1 MTSRLKLALLDAA
14 WTTCGLSPDCLG
26 AAWEPYDR
34 CLAHLDPVELESVLR
49 GLLPGQGID
58 LRGTTLEEDL
68 LTHVLERVERRLG
81 RARFDHAVF
90 TGPARFRE
98 VAFAGDATFDHAR
111 FDHLAS
117 FFGTSFSGNVSFGE
131 ARFHREFSLHGAQ
144 VRGHGRFDRIL
155 VAGDALFGEARFDE
169 DTSFRGAEFRG
180 FAAFDGT
187 AFAGDAAFRGAR
199 FRRAVSFRAAVVGRI
214 AGFDGLRFHGPAY
227 LGPMVVGRRLSL
239 SDVRACGPLHL
250 DTGGCRV
257 TLRAAVVTGP
267 FTARLSAAEID
278 LRGATLTGTSDITRK
293 SGRLRVTSLDNLDAT
308 TLTLSGADLRTCGL
322 GGLRRP
328 EGLRLS
334 ECLFDTTPAGVS
346 WCLGWPPVRW
356 WGRRVVLADE
366 RLWRGWPLSDPEG
379 RDAAAERVR
388 AKRPGSARADAWRA
402 SATSQGNESHGG
414 RRSAQSLD
422 ADWLG
427 SLYERLRPGVRDA
440 KTSTDFAFGAMEM
453 RRLSSRRVRARVLLS
468 LYWLASG
475 YGLRVGR
482 ALGWLTLVA
491 ALAAGTVWWAAGTR
505 PTRHRISQH
514 PHIAV
519 VRSKAVVSPD
529 PRALHK

>member
-1 MTSRLKLALLDAA
+1 MTSRLKLALLDVA
-14 WTTCGLSPDCLG
+14 WRTCGLSPECLG
-26 AAWEPYDR
+26 AAWGPYDR
-34 CLAHLDPVELESVLR
+34 CLTHLGPVEVGSVLR
-49 GLLPGQGID
+49 GLVPGQGID

-68 LTHVLERVERRLG
+68 LTHILERVERRLG
-81 RARFDHAVF
+81 RARFDRAVF

-98 VAFAGDATFDHAR
+98 VVFAGDATFDHAR

-117 FFGTSFSGNVSFGE
+117 FFGTSFTGNVSFGE
-131 ARFHREFSLHGAQ
+131 ARFHRELSLHGAQ
-144 VRGHGRFDRIL
+144 VRGHGRFDRIR

-169 DTSFRGAEFRG
+169 DTSFRGAEFHG

-187 AFAGDAAFRGAR
+187 AFAGDVAFRGAR
-199 FRRAVSFRAAVVGRI
+199 FRRAVSFRASVVGRS

-227 LGPMVVGRRLSL
+227 LGPMLVGRRLSL

-250 DTGGCRV
+250 DAGGCRV

-278 LRGATLTGTSDITRK
+278 LRDATLIGASDITRR
-293 SGRLRVTSLDNLDAT
+293 SGWMRVTSLDNLDADA
-308 TLTLSGADLRTCGL
+308 LTLSGADLRTCGL

-328 EGLRLS
+328 EGLRMS
-334 ECLFDTTPAGVS
+334 DCLFATTPAGVS
-346 WCLGWPPVRW
+346 WRLGWPPVRW
-356 WGRRVVLADE
+356 WARRVVLADE
-366 RLWRGWPLSDPEG
+366 HLWRGWPPGDLET
-379 RDAAAERVR
+379 RDVAAERVR
-388 AKRPGSARADAWRA
+388 AKRLGSTRTDAWRA
-402 SATSQGNESHGG
+402 STTSEADERHCDQ
-414 RRSAQSLD
+414 RSAQSLD

-427 SLYERLRPGVRDA
+427 ALYQRLRPGVGDA
-440 KTSTDFAFGAMEM
+440 KTSADFAFGAMEM
-453 RRLSSRRVRARVLLS
+453 RRLSSQRVRARVLLS

-491 ALAAGTVWWAAGTR
+491 ALTAGTVYWAAGTR
-505 PTRHRISQH
+505 PTRHRVGQH

>member
-1 MTSRLKLALLDAA
+1 MTSRLKLALLDVA
-14 WTTCGLSPDCLG
+14 WRTCGISPECLG
-26 AAWEPYDR
+26 AAWGPYDR
-34 CLAHLDPVELESVLR
+34 CLTHLGPVEVESVLR
-49 GLLPGQGID
+49 GLVPGQAID

-68 LTHVLERVERRLG
+68 LTRILERVERRLG
-81 RARFDHAVF
+81 RARFDRAVF
-90 TGPARFRE
+90 TGAARFRE
-98 VAFAGDATFDHAR
+98 VVFAGDATFDHAR

-117 FFGTSFSGNVSFGE
+117 FFGTSFTGNVSFGE
-131 ARFHREFSLHGAQ
+131 ARFHRELSLHGAQ
-144 VRGHGRFDRIL
+144 VRGHGRFDRIR

-169 DTSFRGAEFRG
+169 DTSFRGAEFHG
-180 FAAFDGT
+180 FAAFEGT
-187 AFAGDAAFRGAR
+187 AFAGDVAFRGAR
-199 FRRAVSFRAAVVGRI
+199 FRRAVSFRASVVGRS

-227 LGPMVVGRRLSL
+227 LGPMLVGRRLSL

-278 LRGATLTGTSDITRK
+278 LRDATLTGSSDITRR
-293 SGRLRVTSLDNLDAT
+293 SGRMRVTSLDNLHADA
-308 TLTLSGADLRTCGL
+308 LTLSGADLRTCGL

-334 ECLFDTTPAGVS
+334 DCLFATTPAGVS
-346 WCLGWPPVRW
+346 WRLGWPPVRW
-356 WGRRVVLADE
+356 WTRRVVLADE
-366 RLWRGWPLSDPEG
+366 HLWRGWPPSDLEV
-379 RDAAAERVR
+379 RDVAVERVR
-388 AKRPGSARADAWRA
+388 AKRSGSMRAVAWRA
-402 SATSQGNESHGG
+402 SATSEADERPGG
-414 RRSAQSLD
+414 RRSAQSLG

-427 SLYERLRPGVRDA
+427 ALYERLRPGVSDA
-440 KTSTDFAFGAMEM
+440 KTSADFAFGAMEM

-491 ALAAGTVWWAAGTR
+491 ALTAGTVYWAAGTR
-505 PTRHRISQH
+505 PTRHRIGQH